1 MAGSMELS
9 LRLRPEAEAVPV
21 LLDRLEAYAWEAGLP
36 PAAAQRLALVC
47 EEWLANVAMH
57 GAGASFAELALWR
70 EADGLHLRLA
80 DDGPAFDPLAEP
92 PPDTECPLGERMA
105 GGLGLHL
112 MRRMTRRL
120 DYAREAG
127 RNRLLAVLDV
137 A

>member
-9 LRLRPEAEAVPV
+9 LRLPPGAQAVPV
-21 LLDRLEAYAWEAGLP
+21 LLDRLEAYAEETGLP
-36 PAAAQRLALVC
+36 MLPARRLALVC
-47 EEWLANVAMH
+47 EEWMANVAMH
-57 GAGASFAELALWR
+57 GAGASYAELSLWR
-70 EADGLHLRLA
+70 EPGSLHLRLA
-80 DDGPAFDPLAEP
+80 DDGPPFDPLSAP
-92 PPDTECPLGERMA
+92 PPDTDRPLEERVA

-127 RNRLLAVLDV
+127 CNRLLAVLDV